1 MFGGATDTFVE
12 RWPDGKCPKIEI
24 SFAYQKYPTAS
35 PRNGKSDGYNNNL
48 IDKIILCRSGYIFG
62 NDSKSFLNEINLK
75 DIPDTI
81 NYYLKSSF
89 QLDND
94 VIEHWVANN

>member
-1 MFGGATDTFVE
+1 MDLILNYLNELNINNLLIEAGSEINTFFM
-12 RWPDGKCPKIEI
+12 K
-24 SFAYQKYPTAS
+24 
-35 PRNGKSDGYNNNL
+35 NNL
-48 IDKIILCRSGYIFG
+48 IDRIILCRSGHIFG

-75 DIPDTI
+75 DIPDTM

-94 VIEHWVANN
+94 VIEHWDTNN